1 MLACRAIGKFCHLCS
16 IDFLWHGHR
25 VTQLGKKFKHLFEKM
40 LHLSVVGCLIV
51 LFEQLFENLPQGQD
65 KGFLKKNL
73 GEKQMGTFTV
83 TTGFN
88 SMTSK
93 SIVNQSLQAIP
104 SGRHAVIKLSRRG
117 RLARTLVVLSLTV
130 VMAAGFASQSGAG
143 QVEASTA
150 PSYEIV
156 VVAPGETL
164 WSVAAAYASG
174 DVQGLVNEIREVNN
188 LQGFDLQ
195 AGQRLRIPTA

>member
-1 MLACRAIGKFCHLCS
+1 MSA
-16 IDFLWHGHR
+16 
-25 VTQLGKKFKHLFEKM
+25 VTF
-40 LHLSVVGCLIV
+40 
-51 LFEQLFENLPQGQD
+51 
-65 KGFLKKNL
+65 
-73 GEKQMGTFTV
+73 

-88 SMTSK
+88 QTTSK
-93 SIVNQSLQAIP
+93 SIVNQALQANP
-104 SGRHAVIKLSRRG
+104 SGGITRRG
-117 RLARTLVVLSLTV
+117 RLARTFVVLSLTV

-174 DVQGLVNEIREVNN
+174 DVQGMVNDIREANN
-188 LQGFDLQ
+188 LSGFDLQ
-195 AGQRLRIPTA
+195 AGQKLRVPVK

>member
-1 MLACRAIGKFCHLCS
+1 MSTLTINSFGS
-16 IDFLWHGHR
+16 
-25 VTQLGKKFKHLFEKM
+25 
-40 LHLSVVGCLIV
+40 
-51 LFEQLFENLPQGQD
+51 
-65 KGFLKKNL
+65 
-73 GEKQMGTFTV
+73 
-83 TTGFN
+83 TTSG
-88 SMTSK
+88 K
-93 SIVNQSLQAIP
+93 SIVNQGFLTNDWQANP
-104 SGRHAVIKLSRRG
+104 SGRLTRRG

-195 AGQRLRIPTA
+195 AGQKLRVPNL

>member
-1 MLACRAIGKFCHLCS
+1 MSA
-16 IDFLWHGHR
+16 
-25 VTQLGKKFKHLFEKM
+25 VTF
-40 LHLSVVGCLIV
+40 
-51 LFEQLFENLPQGQD
+51 
-65 KGFLKKNL
+65 
-73 GEKQMGTFTV
+73 

-88 SMTSK
+88 STTSK
-93 SIVNQSLQAIP
+93 SIVNQALQANP
-104 SGRHAVIKLSRRG
+104 SGGLNRRG
-117 RLARTLVVLSLTV
+117 RLARTFVVLSLTV

-174 DVQGLVNEIREVNN
+174 DVQGMVNDIREANN
-188 LQGFDLQ
+188 LTDFDLQ
-195 AGQRLRIPTA
+195 AGQRLRIPVK

>member
-1 MLACRAIGKFCHLCS
+1 MSA
-16 IDFLWHGHR
+16 
-25 VTQLGKKFKHLFEKM
+25 VTF
-40 LHLSVVGCLIV
+40 
-51 LFEQLFENLPQGQD
+51 
-65 KGFLKKNL
+65 
-73 GEKQMGTFTV
+73 

-88 SMTSK
+88 SNSSK
-93 SIVNQSLQAIP
+93 SIVNQALQANP
-104 SGRHAVIKLSRRG
+104 SGQQSLVRLTRRG
-117 RLARTLVVLSLTV
+117 RLARTFVVLSLTV

-174 DVQGLVNEIREVNN
+174 DVQGLVNDIREANN
-188 LQGFDLQ
+188 LTGFDLQ
-195 AGQRLRIPTA
+195 AGQKLRVPVK

>member
-1 MLACRAIGKFCHLCS
+1 MSAL
-16 IDFLWHGHR
+16 
-25 VTQLGKKFKHLFEKM
+25 
-40 LHLSVVGCLIV
+40 
-51 LFEQLFENLPQGQD
+51 
-65 KGFLKKNL
+65 
-73 GEKQMGTFTV
+73 TF

-88 SMTSK
+88 STTSK
-93 SIVNQSLQAIP
+93 SIVNQALQANP
-104 SGRHAVIKLSRRG
+104 SGTLTRRG
-117 RLARTLVVLSLTV
+117 RLARTFVVLSLTV

-174 DVQGLVNEIREVNN
+174 DVQGLVNDIREANN
-188 LQGFDLQ
+188 LTGFDLQ
-195 AGQRLRIPTA
+195 AGQRLRVPLK

>member
-1 MLACRAIGKFCHLCS
+1 MSTLTINSFGSLSSGK
-16 IDFLWHGHR
+16 
-25 VTQLGKKFKHLFEKM
+25 T
-40 LHLSVVGCLIV
+40 
-51 LFEQLFENLPQGQD
+51 
-65 KGFLKKNL
+65 
-73 GEKQMGTFTV
+73 
-83 TTGFN
+83 
-88 SMTSK
+88 
-93 SIVNQSLQAIP
+93 IVNQGFQANP
-104 SGRHAVIKLSRRG
+104 SGRQTAIKLSRRG

-188 LQGFDLQ
+188 LKGYDLQ
-195 AGQRLRIPTA
+195 AGQKLRVPLAS

>member
-1 MLACRAIGKFCHLCS
+1 MSA
-16 IDFLWHGHR
+16 
-25 VTQLGKKFKHLFEKM
+25 VTF
-40 LHLSVVGCLIV
+40 
-51 LFEQLFENLPQGQD
+51 
-65 KGFLKKNL
+65 
-73 GEKQMGTFTV
+73 

-88 SMTSK
+88 SNTSK
-93 SIVNQSLQAIP
+93 SIVNQALKANP
-104 SGRHAVIKLSRRG
+104 SGTLTRRG
-117 RLARTLVVLSLTV
+117 RLARTFVVLSLTV

-174 DVQGLVNEIREVNN
+174 DVQGLVNDIREANN
-188 LQGFDLQ
+188 LTGFDLQ
-195 AGQRLRIPTA
+195 AGQKLRVPLK

>member
-1 MLACRAIGKFCHLCS
+1 MSTL
-16 IDFLWHGHR
+16 
-25 VTQLGKKFKHLFEKM
+25 TY
-40 LHLSVVGCLIV
+40 
-51 LFEQLFENLPQGQD
+51 
-65 KGFLKKNL
+65 
-73 GEKQMGTFTV
+73 

-93 SIVNQSLQAIP
+93 SIVNQALQANP
-104 SGRHAVIKLSRRG
+104 SGRLTRRG

-188 LQGFDLQ
+188 LKGYDLQ
-195 AGQRLRIPTA
+195 AGQKLRVPNA

>member
-1 MLACRAIGKFCHLCS
+1 MG
-16 IDFLWHGHR
+16 
-25 VTQLGKKFKHLFEKM
+25 
-40 LHLSVVGCLIV
+40 GCLIV
-51 LFEQLFENLPQGQD
+51 LFEQLFEHLPQG
-65 KGFLKKNL
+65 KTA
-73 GEKQMGTFTV
+73 GEKQMSTLTITSFGS
-83 TTGFN
+83 TTSG
-88 SMTSK
+88 K
-93 SIVNQSLQAIP
+93 SIVNQALQANP
-104 SGRHAVIKLSRRG
+104 SGRLTRRG

-174 DVQGLVNEIREVNN
+174 DVQGLVNDIREANN
-188 LQGFDLQ
+188 LKGVDIQ
-195 AGQRLRIPTA
+195 AGQKLRVPLAG

>member
-1 MLACRAIGKFCHLCS
+1 MSA
-16 IDFLWHGHR
+16 
-25 VTQLGKKFKHLFEKM
+25 VTF
-40 LHLSVVGCLIV
+40 
-51 LFEQLFENLPQGQD
+51 
-65 KGFLKKNL
+65 
-73 GEKQMGTFTV
+73 

-88 SMTSK
+88 QTTSK
-93 SIVNQSLQAIP
+93 SIVNQALQANP
-104 SGRHAVIKLSRRG
+104 SGGITRRG
-117 RLARTLVVLSLTV
+117 RLARTFVVLSLTV

-174 DVQGLVNEIREVNN
+174 DVQGMVNDIREANN
-188 LQGFDLQ
+188 LTGFDLQ
-195 AGQRLRIPTA
+195 AGQKLRVPVK